1 MSDPSSQIASSDVDR
16 ELEEL
21 VRALEHEYEQMNVL
35 TGRLEDK
42 LEALR
47 SRNGEGL
54 ESATVDLSQTI
65 RELDGL
71 SAERSRRTSAL
82 GEVLELDRPAGDLG
96 VLADRAR
103 ALGFEEEAERLA
115 RWRKRLQEEAERAQQ
130 LCEQVAFGL
139 QYAAAIGQEML
150 EVLRGG
156 TRETPTST
164 YSANGRADADSS
176 NPSFVNRLG

>member
-1 MSDPSSQIASSDVDR
+1 MSDSSSQITSSDVGR
-16 ELEEL
+16 EVEEL
-21 VRALEHEYEQMNVL
+21 VRALEHEYEQMSALN
-35 TGRLEDK
+35 GRLEDK

-47 SRNGEGL
+47 NRNGEAL
-54 ESATVDLSQTI
+54 ESTTVDLSQTI

-71 SAERSRRTSAL
+71 SAERTRRMSAL
-82 GEVLELDRPAGDLG
+82 AEVLELERPTGDLA

-103 ALGFEEEAERLA
+103 ALGLEEEAERLA
-115 RWRKRLQEEAERAQQ
+115 QWRSTLQEEAERAQQ

-156 TRETPTST
+156 TQDTPTST
-164 YSANGRADADSS
+164 YSANGRTDADSS